1 MLAFRGILKTPFF
14 LDRGDFRKRRE
25 RTRLTVPTIK
35 GTSKS
40 ERLRNRLVELFFR
53 FLIFQKKLINWSS
66 ECNVATKG
74 ALYFNEQQKELYE
87 CDGQIWL
94 KKSEQ
99 KCPTG
104 WLEHKNVC
112 YQMSKTKKNWS
123 TAKNICELEEAT
135 LTFVKSKR
143 LARILAK
150 ENRRKRF
157 WVGYYKPT
165 DSVSWKWLTNE
176 TFEVNT
182 GARDLRST
190 RDSNCMLGPAG
201 GLYFDVIFI
210 NTQLIP
216 HDKVDR
222 SGSFSKADCNAREYF
237 VCSKPHVQ

>member
-1 MLAFRGILKTPFF
+1 M
-14 LDRGDFRKRRE
+14 
-25 RTRLTVPTIK
+25 
-35 GTSKS
+35 
-40 ERLRNRLVELFFR
+40 
-53 FLIFQKKLINWSS
+53 
-66 ECNVATKG
+66 ATKG

-112 YQMSKTKKNWS
+112 YQMSQTKKNWS

-190 RDSNCMLGPAG
+190 RDLNCMLGPAG

-210 NTQLIP
+210 NAKLIL